1 MAEVPDWITAVATAL
16 ALGAAV
22 WAGLTA
28 RKLYD
33 IERKR
38 EASRDLA
45 DERQQAELVASW
57 VSWTNQPDVTLTLP
71 DGRASRAHLAMQNA
85 SPVPVYDIEV
95 EYSEGE
101 ESLGSQRFHAL
112 SPTGPT
118 PHHREIKSAA
128 VGEFLA
134 RPRSADARVDIRV
147 AISFTDARGT
157 RWARTAAGQLSR
169 EDLPGPDGRFR

>member
-1 MAEVPDWITAVATAL
+1 MTDAPDWITAVATAL

-28 RKLYD
+28 RKLYN
-33 IERKR
+33 IEQKR
-38 EASRDLA
+38 EAARDLA

-57 VSWTNQPDVTLTLP
+57 VSWTNQPQAAMTLP
-71 DGRASRAHLAMQNA
+71 DGSPSRANLAMQNA

-95 EYSEGE
+95 QYTVGE
-101 ESLGSQRFHAL
+101 EALGSQRFHVL

-118 PHHREIKSAA
+118 PHHREIKPAG

-134 RPRSADARVDIRV
+134 RPRPDDARVDIRV
-147 AISFTDARGT
+147 AIAFTDARGT
-157 RWARTAAGQLSR
+157 RWARTTHGRLAKVGV
-169 EDLPGPDGRFR
+169 PGS